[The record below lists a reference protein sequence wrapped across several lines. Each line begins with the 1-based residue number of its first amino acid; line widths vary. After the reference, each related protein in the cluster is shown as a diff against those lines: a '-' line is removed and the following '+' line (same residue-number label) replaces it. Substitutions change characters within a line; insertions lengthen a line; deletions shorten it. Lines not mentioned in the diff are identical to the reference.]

1 MTNAVEVKE
10 QVNLPLAKCMELVTS
25 GIQYRLFRAA
35 ITVTIISLAVAFLMV
50 MLSQSLIARQVGR
63 AVNERTAPRRL
74 FDKWVSRL
82 SAPITEG
89 ELTTDLAALSGPG
102 DPRWQEFKAWG
113 KIPDDEHLRTLHE
126 VAAGQTD
133 CTDNFFNKL
142 SEGRRR
148 QFVGN
153 ASGPGIFAYLAEG
166 NHLQQFQTLLQDSDR
181 KLPMAFE
188 KFQSLVQQW
197 AKTVPQRQ
205 GIMQGH
211 QAALNH
217 VKSLL
222 GERQAVDALAA
233 ADDNLLKG
241 LEEQGFRMTDD
252 QLAQVRREANLAVD
266 ARKITDL
273 LKVPSVKQ
281 EIADRANIPLAQ
293 VDTDAYFAQINSE
306 SGATWLARH
315 SASKEFASSAEAL
328 KVQPLKFVPGP
339 TPDPTDQK
347 YPKAAVPVKD
357 ASGKVTKDPQGKE
370 ITRMELTPQG
380 QAMYDKNL
388 ATFIQGNAQRIREVV
403 KDRLDRQEL
412 ADIEAAVAESGGSGG
427 FSNRTVWLI
436 IVSFLV
442 CVVGIANAMLM
453 SVTERF
459 REIATMKCLG
469 ATDNFIMINFILE
482 SIMQGVAGGI
492 VGSILGFLLGSLRA
506 WASYGNMAW
515 QNFPMGQVLA
525 MAGIA
530 LVVGVV
536 VSALAAMYPAYVAA
550 RLAPMEA
557 MRIE

>member
-10 QVNLPLAKCMELVTS
+10 QVNLPLGKCMELVTS
-25 GIQYRLFRAA
+25 GLQYRLFRAA

-63 AVNERTAPRRL
+63 AVDERTAPRRL

-82 SAPITEG
+82 AAPITEA
-89 ELTTDLAALSGPG
+89 ELTADLAALTGPD

-113 KIPDDEHLRTLHE
+113 KITDDGRMRTLHE
-126 VAAGQTD
+126 VASRQTD
-133 CTDNFFNKL
+133 CIDNFFDKL

-148 QFVGN
+148 QFVGG
-153 ASGPGIFAYLAEG
+153 ASGSGIFAYLAEG
-166 NHLQQFQTLLQDSDR
+166 NHLQLFQDRLKDSDR
-181 KLPMAFE
+181 KLPMAFD

-197 AKTVPQRQ
+197 AQTAGERQ
-205 GIMQGH
+205 QIVQGH
-211 QAALNH
+211 LAALEH
-217 VKSLL
+217 VKGLL
-222 GERQAVDALAA
+222 GERQPVDALAT
-233 ADDNLLKG
+233 ADDKLLTG
-241 LEEQGFRMTDD
+241 LKELGYRMTDD

-273 LKVPSVKQ
+273 LKVPRVKQ
-281 EIADRANIPLAQ
+281 EVAGRANIPLAQ
-293 VDTDAYFAQINSE
+293 TDIDAYFAQINSE
-306 SGATWLARH
+306 SGANWLAEL
-315 SASKEFASSAEAL
+315 SAGKDFASDADAL
-328 KVQPLKFVPGP
+328 KIKPLEFVPGS
-339 TPDPTDQK
+339 TPDPAAPK
-347 YPKAAVPVKD
+347 YPKAEVTVKD
-357 ASGKVTKDPQGKE
+357 AGGKAVKDAQGKDQ
-370 ITRMELTPQG
+370 TRMELTPEG
-380 QAMYDKNL
+380 QAMYQKDL
-388 ATFIQGNAQRIREVV
+388 ASFIQANARRIQEVV

-412 ADIEAAVAESGGSGG
+412 ADIEAAVAQSGGSAG

-453 SVTERF
+453 SVTERL

-492 VGSILGFLLGSLRA
+492 IGSILGFLLGSLRA

-515 QNFPMGQVLA
+515 QNFPLAQVLA
-525 MAGIA
+525 TAGIA

>member
-1 MTNAVEVKE
+1 MTNAVQVKE
-10 QVNLPLAKCMELVTS
+10 QVNLPLGKCMELVTS

-63 AVNERTAPRRL
+63 AVDERTAPRRL

-82 SAPITEG
+82 GAPITET
-89 ELTTDLAALSGPG
+89 ELTADLAALTGPA
-102 DPRWQEFKAWG
+102 DPRWQEFKTWG
-113 KIPDDEHLRTLHE
+113 KIPDDAHMQTLHE
-126 VAAGQTD
+126 VASEQTD
-133 CTDNFFNKL
+133 CLDNFFDKL
-142 SEGRRR
+142 PEGRRR
-148 QFVGN
+148 QFVGT
-153 ASGPGIFAYLAEG
+153 ATGPGIFAYLGEG
-166 NHLQQFQTLLQDSDR
+166 DHLAQFETHLKESDR

-197 AKTVPQRQ
+197 SQTAGDRRAIV
-205 GIMQGH
+205 QGH
-211 QAALNH
+211 RAALEH

-222 GERQAVDALAA
+222 GERQVVDALAS
-233 ADDNLLKG
+233 ADDKLLAG
-241 LEEQGFRMTDD
+241 LKELGYWMTDD
-252 QLAQVRREANLAVD
+252 QLVKVRREANLAVD

-273 LKVPSVKQ
+273 LKVPLVRQ
-281 EIADRANIPLAQ
+281 NVADLANVPLAQ
-293 VDTDAYFAQINSE
+293 ADTDLFYSQINSK
-306 SGATWLARH
+306 SGSKWLANLAAKEECIQGARQMGIAPLNFTDGPLVD
-315 SASKEFASSAEAL
+315 ASDGK
-328 KVQPLKFVPGP
+328 
-339 TPDPTDQK
+339 K
-347 YPKAAVPVKD
+347 YPRHE
-357 ASGKVTKDPQGKE
+357 VTQKGTDGKE
-370 ITRMELTPQG
+370 VKTTEMTPE
-380 QAMYDKNL
+380 ARHRYDRDL
-388 ATFIQGNAQRIREVV
+388 EPFVAANAARVQEVV
-403 KDRLDRQEL
+403 TDRLDRQEL
-412 ADIEAAVAESGGSGG
+412 ADIESAVAQSGGSTG

-492 VGSILGFLLGSLRA
+492 LGSILGFLLGSLRA

-515 QNFPMGQVLA
+515 QNFPLGQVLA
-525 MAGIA
+525 TAGVA
-530 LVVGVV
+530 MVVGIV

>member
-1 MTNAVEVKE
+1 MTNAVQVKE

-63 AVNERTAPRRL
+63 AVDQRTAPRRL

-82 SAPITEG
+82 GAPVTEA
-89 ELTTDLAALSGPG
+89 ELTADLASLTGPA
-102 DPRWQEFKAWG
+102 DPRWQEFKTWG
-113 KIPDDEHLRTLHE
+113 KIPGDAQMQTLHE
-126 VAAGQTD
+126 VASQQAD
-133 CTDNFFNKL
+133 CTDNFFDKL

-148 QFVGN
+148 QFVSG
-153 ASGPGIFAYLAEG
+153 ATGPGIFAYLAEG
-166 NHLQQFQTLLQDSDR
+166 DHLQQFQTRLKDSDR
-181 KLPMAFE
+181 KLPMGFDQ
-188 KFQSLVQQW
+188 FQSLVQQW
-197 AKTVPQRQ
+197 AKTTGERQ
-205 GIMQGH
+205 QIIQGH
-211 QAALNH
+211 RTALEH
-217 VKSLL
+217 VKALL
-222 GERQAVDALAA
+222 GEQQAVDALAT
-233 ADDNLLKG
+233 ADDKLLKG
-241 LEEQGFRMTDD
+241 LKELGFQMTDD
-252 QLAQVRREANLAVD
+252 QLVQVRREANLAVD

-273 LKVPSVKQ
+273 LKVPLVKQ
-281 EIADRANIPLAQ
+281 EVADRANIPLAQ
-293 VDTDAYFAQINSE
+293 ADTDTYFAQLNSD
-306 SGATWLARH
+306 SGANWLAKL
-315 SASKEFASSAEAL
+315 SASKEFTAAAEAL
-328 KVQPLKFVPGP
+328 KVKPLEFVPGSA
-339 TPDPTDQK
+339 PDPSASK
-347 YPKAAVPVKD
+347 YPKSAVPVKD
-357 ASGKVTKDPQGKE
+357 AGGKVMKDAQGNDL
-370 ITRMELTPQG
+370 TRLELTPEG
-380 QAMYDKNL
+380 QAMYQKDL
-388 ATFIQGNAQRIREVV
+388 VPFIQANAQRIREVV
-403 KDRLDRQEL
+403 KSHLDRQEL
-412 ADIEAAVAESGGSGG
+412 ADIEAAVAQSGGSTG

-515 QNFPMGQVLA
+515 QNFPLGQVLA
-525 MAGIA
+525 TAGVA
-530 LVVGVV
+530 MVVGVV

>member
-1 MTNAVEVKE
+1 MTNAVQVKE
-10 QVNLPLAKCMELVTS
+10 QVNLPLGKCMELVTS

-63 AVNERTAPRRL
+63 AVDERTAPRRL

-82 SAPITEG
+82 AAPITEA
-89 ELTTDLAALSGPG
+89 ELTADMASVTGPG
-102 DPRWQEFKAWG
+102 DPRWQEFKTWG
-113 KIPDDEHLRTLHE
+113 KIPDDAHMQTLHDI
-126 VAAGQTD
+126 ALQQTD
-133 CTDNFFNKL
+133 CQDNFFDKL

-148 QFVGN
+148 QFVGS

-166 NHLQQFQTLLQDSDR
+166 DHLQQFQIRLKDSDR
-181 KLPMAFE
+181 KLPIAFD
-188 KFQSLVQQW
+188 KFQTLVQQW
-197 AKTVPQRQ
+197 AQTTGERQ
-205 GIMQGH
+205 QIIQGH
-211 QAALNH
+211 RAALEH

-222 GERQAVDALAA
+222 GEQQAVDALAR
-233 ADDNLLKG
+233 ADGKLLNSLKE
-241 LEEQGFRMTDD
+241 LGFQMTDD
-252 QLAQVRREANLAVD
+252 QLVQVRREANLAVD

-273 LKVPSVKQ
+273 LKVPLVKQ
-281 EIADRANIPLAQ
+281 EVADRANIPLSQA
-293 VDTDAYFAQINSE
+293 DTDAFYSQLNSD
-306 SGATWLARH
+306 SGANWLAKL
-315 SASKEFASSAEAL
+315 SASKEFAAAAEAL
-328 KVQPLKFVPGP
+328 KVKPLEFVPGS
-339 TPDPTDQK
+339 TPDPSAQK
-347 YPKAAVPVKD
+347 YPKSAVPVKD
-357 ASGKVTKDPQGKE
+357 ANGKVTKDAQGNDL
-370 ITRMELTPQG
+370 TRMELTPEG
-380 QAMYDKNL
+380 QAMYQKDL
-388 ATFIQGNAQRIREVV
+388 APVIQANAQRIREVV
-403 KDRLDRQEL
+403 KSHLDRQEL
-412 ADIEAAVAESGGSGG
+412 ADIEAAVAQSGGSTG

-515 QNFPMGQVLA
+515 QNFPLGQVLA
-525 MAGIA
+525 TAGVA
-530 LVVGVV
+530 MVVGVV